1 MCKTSLKR
9 EKKRGLYPTGPVR
22 VRASR
27 PPSAGQPEA
36 TGQISALC
44 SSIASVRPVVV
55 ALFFFYYV
63 KKTEFS

>member
-9 EKKRGLYPTGPVR
+9 WKKRGLYPTGPVR

-27 PPSAGQPEA
+27 PPSAGQLEA

-44 SSIASVRPVVV
+44 DQW
-55 ALFFFYYV
+55 
-63 KKTEFS
+63 